1 MPKEP
6 KKINKTSPDNYLPFE
21 RAKVLA
27 EDIRGAIEDGA
38 LFQDVVRPEI
48 PIAMSKAVDEFYVNP
63 LTEER
68 IIPTSQINSSLAE
81 AMFSALSEA
90 LENALNSEQFIN
102 QLGLE
107 IARIEVMRE
116 SENSISTLENMRL
129 GE

>member
-6 KKINKTSPDNYLPFE
+6 KKISTTSPDNYLPFE

-27 EDIRGAIEDGA
+27 EDIRSAIEEGT

-48 PIAMSKAVDEFYVNP
+48 PIAMSKAVDDFYINP
-63 LTEER
+63 LLNDR
-68 IIPTSQINSSLAE
+68 ITPTNLIHSSLAE

-107 IARIEVMRE
+107 IARIEM
-116 SENSISTLENMRL
+116 MRL
-129 GE
+129 NENNVEMGG

>member
-1 MPKEP
+1 MLKES
-6 KKINKTSPDNYLPFE
+6 NNCLPFE
-21 RAKVLA
+21 RAKILA
-27 EDIRGAIEDGA
+27 EDIRSAIEDGT

-63 LTEER
+63 LLEDR
-68 IIPTSQINSSLAE
+68 IIPTNLIHSSLAE

-107 IARIEVMRE
+107 IARIEAMRMNE
-116 SENSISTLENMRL
+116 DTSEIE
-129 GE
+129 G

>member
-1 MPKEP
+1 M
-6 KKINKTSPDNYLPFE
+6 
-21 RAKVLA
+21 
-27 EDIRGAIEDGA
+27 
-38 LFQDVVRPEI
+38 RPEI
-48 PIAMSKAVDEFYVNP
+48 PIAMSKAVDDFYVDP
-63 LTEER
+63 LLEDR
-68 IIPTSQINSSLAE
+68 ITPSSLIHSSLAE